1 MNDSKNRINNNRP
14 TTTIQLENE
23 RVTSDRINAPP
34 TPCYDRESELE
45 QVTEQDLRRELLRQ
59 ARLSFNSA
67 LVLIAAS
74 SLISI
79 IGVGL
84 LLSGQTSRGTAATA
98 GGLASKAVSV
108 RLLKLAKDS
117 SDRLD
122 ADSQN
127 LKK

>member
-1 MNDSKNRINNNRP
+1 MNDNKLNNNRP

-23 RVTSDRINAPP
+23 RPTSDRLNDRL
-34 TPCYDRESELE
+34 TPCSDRDSELE
-45 QVTEQDLRRELLRQ
+45 RVTERDLLRELLRQ

-67 LVLIAAS
+67 LAVIIAS

-84 LLSGQTSRGTAATA
+84 LLSGRVSEGRAAAA
-98 GGLASKAVSV
+98 GGLASKAVSWG
-108 RLLKLAKDS
+108 LLKLAKDS

-122 ADSQN
+122 ADLQN